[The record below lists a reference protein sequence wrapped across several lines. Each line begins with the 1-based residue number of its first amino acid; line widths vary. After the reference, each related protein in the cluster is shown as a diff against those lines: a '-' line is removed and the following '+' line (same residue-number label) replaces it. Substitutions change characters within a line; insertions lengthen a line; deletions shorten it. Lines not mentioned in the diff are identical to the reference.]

1 MLPSVVPLL
10 NAIPIEECSICR
22 ELVDS
27 FEYRTECGH
36 IYHRNCISQWY
47 RYNRTCPQCRQII
60 NEPETN
66 VLVLVR
72 ALVVILCC
80 GVISI
85 SGMDIFMTNAFI
97 TVPLSSLHIIVYTKL
112 LIASLAFR
120 NNLYK
125 KSIIVFCFVQAILI
139 MYAISLIIQYDVF
152 QTYNFTSKTVIW
164 YDMCSLFIFIIVD
177 VARSAFNATRE
188 FLTL

>member
-10 NAIPIEECSICR
+10 NAVPVEECSICR

-47 RYNRTCPQCRQII
+47 TYNRTCPQCRQII
-60 NEPETN
+60 SAPDTSMS
-66 VLVLVR
+66 VLMRSL
-72 ALVVILCC
+72 IGIICC
-80 GVISI
+80 AVISI
-85 SGMDIFMTNAFI
+85 SSVDIFMTNAFI
-97 TVPLSSLHIIVYTKL
+97 TIPLSGLHILVYIKL
-112 LIASLAFR
+112 LIASLVFR

-125 KSIIVFCFVQAILI
+125 KSIIIFCFVQAILI
-139 MYAISLIIQYDVF
+139 MYSISLIIQYDVF
-152 QTYNFTSKTVIW
+152 QTYNFTSKTVVW
-164 YDMCSLFIFIIVD
+164 YDICSLFIFIIVD
-177 VARSAFNATRE
+177 IARTAFNATRE